1 MFFRQQQNSLHFTFL
16 VSLMDKVGLQ
26 KNSCKI
32 IDVTNKRGTVE
43 TLTEAKISCAIEEK
57 VCNSWADKEAKHF
70 KIQDTLFITF
80 YYCFEPNASTCTPH
94 CLGTWS
100 TEPQRCTKWNR
111 RRTTKHTVVVKITS
125 FRFILNFL
133 SRTFISTISFPGTQA
148 VLWFSPT
155 PWTVWGDWALC
166 LGSWT
171 LTRGFCTPA
180 CNKGKD

>member
-1 MFFRQQQNSLHFTFL
+1 MVELTRKRNSSRSRIQFL
-16 VSLMDKVGLQ
+16 LLFIVGLSQ
-26 KNSCKI
+26 MHLHVHHI
-32 IDVTNKRGTVE
+32 VWE
-43 TLTEAKISCAIEEK
+43 
-57 VCNSWADKEAKHF
+57 
-70 KIQDTLFITF
+70 
-80 YYCFEPNASTCTPH
+80 
-94 CLGTWS
+94 TWS

-133 SRTFISTISFPGTQA
+133 SRTFISTISFPSTQA

-171 LTRGFCTPA
+171 LTRGFARQHATKA
-180 CNKGKD
+180 KIKEFRQAGWKLSEMEKTKIQKTMKQTKQTKTKTRTKKQTNKQTKNSKKTKQQLGT